1 MKTRTPS
8 FALLFLVLAGCPEK
22 GPADFRTLA
31 KEAYPDDG
39 KQNPPALDRLWVALF
54 KLPQWHFTTT
64 KDLVGQKQP
73 SIELINGKSYLVV
86 STDLQIAQVYA
97 RSKGPPP
104 APPPVPAQPGTQLGD
119 SPFAAGGTGTGG
131 APAPAP
137 AAAAHAAAA
146 DAGPPNPYAGD
157 DGKAL
162 VVSMSP
168 EEACAYF
175 AKYQGPPLAGVRFNE
190 AAAKGWYGELS
201 AVTDIRAMLV
211 KAGKL

>member
-1 MKTRTPS
+1 MKILRST
-8 FALLFLVLAGCPEK
+8 AVLFLVLAGCPDK

-39 KQNPPALDRLWVALF
+39 KLNPPALDRLWIAAF
-54 KLPQWHFTTT
+54 RLPQWHFTTT

-73 SIELINGKSYLVV
+73 SIELIDGKSYVVV

-104 APPPVPAQPGTQLGD
+104 APPPAAAQPGTQLGD
-119 SPFAAGGTGTGG
+119 SPFAVGGTGA
-131 APAPAP
+131 APTPAP
-137 AAAAHAAAA
+137 AAAALAATA
-146 DAGPPNPYAGD
+146 DAGAPNPYVGD

-168 EEACAYF
+168 EEAVAYLST
-175 AKYQGPPLAGVRFNE
+175 YSGPPLAGVRFNE
-190 AAAKGWYGELS
+190 GAAKGWYGELS